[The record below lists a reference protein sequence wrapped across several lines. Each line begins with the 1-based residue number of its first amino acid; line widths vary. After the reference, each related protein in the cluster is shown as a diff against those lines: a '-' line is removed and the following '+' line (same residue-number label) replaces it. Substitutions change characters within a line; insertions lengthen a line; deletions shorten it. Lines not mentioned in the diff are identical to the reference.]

1 MQAQVAQYARYN
13 VTSTAEF
20 FSNDQRLGVPTALPT
35 GPNQPAPTGTLRPYY
50 VLLKLPGDT
59 SEQFV
64 LFEPFTPFGRENQM
78 VAYLTAGS
86 DPGQYGKLTVVQFPP
101 GENVTGPS
109 QVRSL
114 INQDPVVSP

>member
-1 MQAQVAQYARYN
+1 EDLMQVQTTEFARYH
-13 VTSTAEF
+13 VTNPQTF
-20 FSNDQRLGVPTALPT
+20 FSNTERWAVPGALAT
-35 GPNQPAPTGTLRPYY
+35 LVSSSTQAPSGTLRPYY
-50 VLLKLPGDT
+50 VLLKLPGDV

-64 LFEPFTPFGRENQM
+64 LFEPFTPFGRPNQM
-78 VAYLTAGS
+78 VSYMTAGS

-114 INQDPVVSP
+114 INQ